1 MDNYNDNE
9 DIIQLLKDLDTVSVN
24 HLELIKRSFHDCLN
38 NSKTLYFKTF
48 FVVSKTDKWFSNIAK
63 DVEYLKALVI
73 YYLKTDSERALE
85 ILVAVREPHDRVI
98 QLLI

>member
-1 MDNYNDNE
+1 MDNYNDSE
-9 DIIQLLKDLDTVSVN
+9 DIIQLLKNLDTVSVN
-24 HLELIKRSFHDCLN
+24 HFEFIKRSFHDCLN
-38 NSKTLYFKTF
+38 NSKTLFKNF
-48 FVVSKTDKWFSNIAK
+48 FCISKTDKLFSNIAK

-98 QLLI
+98 QL